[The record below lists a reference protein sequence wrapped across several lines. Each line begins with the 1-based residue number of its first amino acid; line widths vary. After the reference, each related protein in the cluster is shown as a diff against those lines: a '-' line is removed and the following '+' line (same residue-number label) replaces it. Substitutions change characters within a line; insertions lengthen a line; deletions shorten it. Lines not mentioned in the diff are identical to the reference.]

1 MQIISLNDN
10 YVRQTAYVLI
20 EDHEAIVIDPGFN
33 GRSICQILEEYGA
46 SVKAVLLTHVHY
58 DHIRDVKMIE
68 TETKIL
74 LYFHSDETEF
84 LIDGYKNYAKAFS
97 RTFTLPKWYEK
108 KPIGH
113 LKKIHFKG
121 HTITAH
127 HTPGHTV
134 GSLSY
139 GTGNNLFSGDT
150 LFFDS
155 VGRTD
160 LYSGEQTQMKQS
172 IDYLQ
177 KTFDDDTVVYPGHG
191 KSATLAII
199 KENNPY
205 L

>member
-1 MQIISLNDN
+1 MQIVSLNNN
-10 YVRQTAYVLI
+10 YVRQTTYVLI
-20 EDHEAIVIDPGFN
+20 EGHDAIVIDPGFN
-33 GRSICQILEEYGA
+33 GKAIRQMLEEYGA
-46 SVKAVLLTHVHY
+46 SVEAVLLTHVHY

-68 TETKIL
+68 TKTKIP
-74 LYFHSDETEF
+74 LYFHPEETEF
-84 LIDGYKNYAKAFS
+84 FTDGYKNYAKAFS
-97 RTFTLPKWYEK
+97 RTFRLPDRYEK
-108 KPIGH
+108 KPIDH
-113 LKKIHFKG
+113 QEPIRFKN
-121 HTITAH
+121 HIITAH

-139 GTGNNLFSGDT
+139 AVGNNLFSGDT

-160 LYSGEQTQMKQS
+160 LYSGEQTRMKQS
-172 IDYLQ
+172 IDYLL
-177 KTFDDDTVVYPGHG
+177 KNFDDDTVVYPGHG